1 MTWLCLLLY
10 KSSLSKHRC
19 PGLRLPNSNLSS
31 GPTQSTAMSLQQ
43 LERNLWTPGLTHHG
57 AHHPAHV
64 DRSAAARAVL
74 ASILQELGVG
84 VQEHQANIQDPIF
97 KLSEGADSEDPQPLQ
112 PPPHLLP
119 LTQQPGREC
128 RGRKCV
134 SSGPGGTCTL
144 GLSGDLGVGTEHA
157 EWGTKLLRAPGPAS
171 GRSLSAQPSLGHSC
185 RGPDSPSTAPAQ
197 PPLR

>member
-1 MTWLCLLLY
+1 MNEYAALEMTWLCLLLY

-128 RGRKCV
+128 RGRKWSGGHLHSGSV
-134 SSGPGGTCTL
+134 WGPGCWHRARRVGNEAPQGPRACLWPLSLCTAK
-144 GLSGDLGVGTEHA
+144 SRP
-157 EWGTKLLRAPGPAS
+157 LLPRA
-171 GRSLSAQPSLGHSC
+171 
-185 RGPDSPSTAPAQ
+185 
-197 PPLR
+197 